1 MKFFY
6 LVRSS
11 FNDRPSNFYHYRKQ
25 YKCGVF
31 YKNLPGRVDPN
42 GNFEPLTFIGS
53 LPDVLNKPKIQNSA
67 EIRETFGDL
76 KKKQFRIPKDC
87 EAGKG
92 PTVGNARCYAAVSF
106 LLTLVIFCLIGDLKI

>member
-1 MKFFY
+1 M
-6 LVRSS
+6 
-11 FNDRPSNFYHYRKQ
+11 
-25 YKCGVF
+25 
-31 YKNLPGRVDPN
+31 
-42 GNFEPLTFIGS
+42 
-53 LPDVLNKPKIQNSA
+53 LNKPKIQNSA

-106 LLTLVIFCLIGDLKI
+106 IFDFRFTFCLIDEKVKNKDHSQKILCRHLF

>member
-1 MKFFY
+1 M
-6 LVRSS
+6 
-11 FNDRPSNFYHYRKQ
+11 
-25 YKCGVF
+25 
-31 YKNLPGRVDPN
+31 
-42 GNFEPLTFIGS
+42 
-53 LPDVLNKPKIQNSA
+53 LNKPKIQNSA

-106 LLTLVIFCLIGDLKI
+106 IFDFRFTFCLIDDFKSRIKIILKKYYAAIFFR